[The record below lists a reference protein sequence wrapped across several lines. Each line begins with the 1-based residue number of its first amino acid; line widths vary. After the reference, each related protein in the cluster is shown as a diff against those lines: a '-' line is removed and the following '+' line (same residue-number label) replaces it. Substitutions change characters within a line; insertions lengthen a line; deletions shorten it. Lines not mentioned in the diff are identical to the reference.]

1 MTFDL
6 ELLVFFV
13 PLASVVVFHI
23 VEHMVRQGRAG
34 PRVKT
39 SILAIGAMNMGVS
52 LALSAFLLLP
62 FVMFLSP
69 YQVFSFAQWDVP
81 IFVSFIAALL
91 FLDFTNYISHRLHHS
106 IPLLWRLHRLHHSDR
121 EVDAM
126 TTLLHHPLEYV
137 SSFGLSIFLA
147 VLFDV
152 PVIVLTVSAL
162 LSGLHGGFSH
172 VRTPLPEKLNAWLS
186 RLIVTPNYHH
196 LHHSLDMRLGNSN
209 FAALL
214 PIWDYLGGTVT
225 APQKQPKYGI
235 ADPQSPPTTGVVSY
249 LGNPLR

>member
-23 VEHMVRQGRAG
+23 VEHMVRQGRGG

-91 FLDFTNYISHRLHHS
+91 FLDFASYISHRLHHS

-147 VLFDV
+147 Y
-152 PVIVLTVSAL
+152 I
-162 LSGLHGGFSH
+162 
-172 VRTPLPEKLNAWLS
+172 
-186 RLIVTPNYHH
+186 
-196 LHHSLDMRLGNSN
+196 
-209 FAALL
+209 
-214 PIWDYLGGTVT
+214 
-225 APQKQPKYGI
+225 
-235 ADPQSPPTTGVVSY
+235 
-249 LGNPLR
+249 